1 MKHIKPGRGP
11 SAMGA
16 LGSVIAVVFGIF
28 WTVSA
33 ASMGAPISFSIFG
46 VLFVIVGIVQA
57 VYNFKNAA
65 GKKRYSAFDIV
76 DGLARYKPEKL
87 AMLHVDRRREE
98 RYFTFQD
105 MSRYSSRAAN
115 YFKALGI
122 KRGDRVLLIL
132 KRHYQFWFAILGLHK
147 LGAVA
152 PGKFA
157 DIVAFKGNPL
167 EDIRIMKD
175 CAFVMKEGVIYKS

>member
-28 WTVSA
+28 WTVSV

-76 DGLARYKPEKL
+76 DGEEEPGPLNQRRG
-87 AMLHVDRRREE
+87 HVRTGGAPALLPLLRRQAGGFLYILRSL
-98 RYFTFQD
+98 RQ
-105 MSRYSSRAAN
+105 AA
-115 YFKALGI
+115 A
-122 KRGDRVLLIL
+122 
-132 KRHYQFWFAILGLHK
+132 
-147 LGAVA
+147 
-152 PGKFA
+152 
-157 DIVAFKGNPL
+157 
-167 EDIRIMKD
+167 
-175 CAFVMKEGVIYKS
+175 

>member
-57 VYNFKNAA
+57 
-65 GKKRYSAFDIV
+65 FDIV
-76 DGLARYKPEKL
+76 DGEEEPGPLNQRFGGQPQEAGDTSGPEGPLRYCPYCG
-87 AMLHVDRRREE
+87 A
-98 RYFTFQD
+98 
-105 MSRYSSRAAN
+105 
-115 YFKALGI
+115 
-122 KRGDRVLLIL
+122 
-132 KRHYQFWFAILGLHK
+132 K
-147 LGAVA
+147 LGDSYTFCGHC
-152 PGKFA
+152 GKRLP
-157 DIVAFKGNPL
+157 DVQE
-167 EDIRIMKD
+167 EDHP
-175 CAFVMKEGVIYKS
+175 

>member
-76 DGLARYKPEKL
+76 DGEEEPDPLNQRFGGQPPEAVDTSGPEGPLRYCPYCG
-87 AMLHVDRRREE
+87 A
-98 RYFTFQD
+98 
-105 MSRYSSRAAN
+105 
-115 YFKALGI
+115 
-122 KRGDRVLLIL
+122 
-132 KRHYQFWFAILGLHK
+132 K
-147 LGAVA
+147 LGDSYTFCGHC
-152 PGKFA
+152 GKRLP
-157 DIVAFKGNPL
+157 DVQ
-167 EDIRIMKD
+167 EDD
-175 CAFVMKEGVIYKS
+175 HP

>member
-65 GKKRYSAFDIV
+65 GKKRYSTFDIV
-76 DGLARYKPEKL
+76 DGEEEPDPLNQRYCPYCG
-87 AMLHVDRRREE
+87 A
-98 RYFTFQD
+98 
-105 MSRYSSRAAN
+105 
-115 YFKALGI
+115 
-122 KRGDRVLLIL
+122 
-132 KRHYQFWFAILGLHK
+132 K
-147 LGAVA
+147 LGDSYTFCGHC
-152 PGKFA
+152 GKRLP
-157 DIVAFKGNPL
+157 DVQE
-167 EDIRIMKD
+167 EDHP
-175 CAFVMKEGVIYKS
+175 